1 MKVAVLSF
9 ADQHAVA
16 YAELLHGMPDVEL
29 LVADPDG
36 APDDPARGR
45 GAADRLGA
53 TYAEGW
59 EELFALRPDAV
70 VLTTENDSWPALVER
85 AAEAGAHVLCEYP
98 YAADET
104 GAEAEEFDRLLR
116 MCEEAG
122 VRLTVASTAC
132 FGPAFAVVRD
142 KIAEGEVV
150 GDVKTIHGAY
160 NGPRPSG
167 TQAAG
172 SGALG
177 TNAPQLLDMVD
188 AVLGGVSAEQVYA
201 QTNGVGAE
209 PGVTSAALM
218 TVRYADGTVASLD
231 CSWGA
236 PDAGPSA
243 YGPVMSFI
251 GDRASV
257 DYTASPRLLG
267 GFEARERRE
276 RRETRGEDPHAVMLA
291 EFVAGVRL
299 GSGAGPDGAAALR
312 TLRVIRAARESAR
325 TGQPVDLAGAQP
337 VLP

>member
-9 ADQHAVA
+9 AGRRAVV
-16 YAELLHGMPDVEL
+16 YAELLRGMPDVEL

-45 GAADRLGA
+45 STADRLGA

-70 VLTTENDSWPALVER
+70 VLSTEEGSWRALGER

-98 YAADET
+98 CAVDET
-104 GAEAEEFDRLLR
+104 GAEADELDRLVR
-116 MCEEAG
+116 VCEKAG

-132 FGPAFAVVRD
+132 FVPAFAVVRD
-142 KIAEGEVV
+142 KISEGEAV

-160 NGPRPSG
+160 NAPRPSG
-167 TQAAG
+167 TRAAR

-177 TNAPQLLDMVD
+177 TNAPQLLDLVD
-188 AVLGGVSAEQVYA
+188 AVLGGVPAEQVYA

-209 PGVTSAALM
+209 PGVASAALV

-243 YGPVMSFI
+243 SGPVMTFI

-267 GFEARERRE
+267 GFDALERRA
-276 RRETRGEDPHAVMLA
+276 RHVTRGEDPQAVMLA
-291 EFVAGVRL
+291 QFVAAVGL
-299 GSGAGPDGAAALR
+299 ESGAGPDGAAALR